1 MSSNNKTQTM
11 TVNKRHILHAA
22 WLRLT
27 LCVAALAVLCVLVS
41 CSDDSDDDGSRTV
54 VLRFST
60 AQAAGVTRAAT
71 ASTAKD
77 DAVKDLTVLIFDSNG
92 DVIGSNYGSYTIE
105 SSTSFSVSI
114 KTRVAKGCTVYAF
127 ANVGTLVDPSYFY
140 GLATK
145 AAVDSKVYTLK
156 DNNELNTSNC
166 NCLLMKGELTD
177 FDTSTSA
184 KTTVSLERLASK
196 FDITITA
203 KNDATNGTWPVTI
216 DKYQFFNVPS
226 TTSLAKASSTVPLS
240 YHSDASATVVSN
252 KTSSSSADATVSI
265 PTYYMFG
272 NPVGKNPAATKWTLR
287 NASNLPS
294 GRTCTYI
301 RIWAHT
307 AVWKSYFDVYLGGT
321 TLIADGTSPT
331 YDYTDYTIYPNYHY
345 TVNITIKG
353 SGHAENGARVTY
365 QAIPYFSVASINAW
379 DTDTT
384 TPIDM

>member
-1 MSSNNKTQTM
+1 M

-60 AQAAGVTRAAT
+60 AQTTGVTRAGTAT
-71 ASTAKD
+71 ASTDKD

-92 DVIGSNYGSYTIE
+92 NVIGSNYGSYTIE
-105 SSTSFSVSI
+105 SLTSFSVSI

-127 ANVGTLVDPSYFY
+127 ANVGTLVNPSYFY

-166 NCLLMKGELTD
+166 LLMKGELTN

-184 KTTVSLERLASK
+184 KTTVVLERLASK

-216 DKYQFFNVPS
+216 
-226 TTSLAKASSTVPLS
+226 
-240 YHSDASATVVSN
+240 
-252 KTSSSSADATVSI
+252 
-265 PTYYMFG
+265 
-272 NPVGKNPAATKWTLR
+272 
-287 NASNLPS
+287 
-294 GRTCTYI
+294 
-301 RIWAHT
+301 
-307 AVWKSYFDVYLGGT
+307 
-321 TLIADGTSPT
+321 
-331 YDYTDYTIYPNYHY
+331 
-345 TVNITIKG
+345 
-353 SGHAENGARVTY
+353 
-365 QAIPYFSVASINAW
+365 
-379 DTDTT
+379 
-384 TPIDM
+384 

>member
-1 MSSNNKTQTM
+1 M

-60 AQAAGVTRAAT
+60 AQAAGVTRAGT

-105 SSTSFSVSI
+105 SLTSFSVSI

-127 ANVGTLVDPSYFY
+127 ANVGTIIDPNFFH
-140 GLATK
+140 GLSTK
-145 AAVDSKVYTLK
+145 SEIDNKVYTMK
-156 DNNELNTSNC
+156 ADGELDTPKQT
-166 NCLLMKGELTD
+166 CLLMKGELD
-177 FDTSTSA
+177 NFDTSVSSG
-184 KTTVSLERLASK
+184 KTIGLQRLASK
-196 FDITITA
+196 FEITIEA
-203 KNDATNGTWPVTI
+203 QNDPTDGSWPITI
-216 DKYQFFNVPS
+216 DKYQLCKIPRTTTLSKLTDQPVPS
-226 TTSLAKASSTVPLS
+226 DYYNGPETRVNLT
-240 YHSDASATVVSN
+240 SDANSPVSEKIVTYMYGNNVGSNANATDWTKRNSN
-252 KTSSSSADATVSI
+252 NQ
-265 PTYYMFG
+265 PTKQNG
-272 NPVGKNPAATKWTLR
+272 
-287 NASNLPS
+287 ASTFLH
-294 GRTCTYI
+294 
-301 RIWAHT
+301 IWAHT
-307 AVWKSYFDVYLGGT
+307 AVWKSEFYVYLGGK
-321 TLIADGTSPT
+321 TLRADGTSPT

-379 DTDTT
+379 GTDKTT
-384 TPIDM
+384 SIDM

>member
-1 MSSNNKTQTM
+1 M

-60 AQAAGVTRAAT
+60 AQTTGVTRAGTAT

-92 DVIGSNYGSYTIE
+92 NVIGSKYESYSIE
-105 SSTSFSVSI
+105 SSTSILVSI

-127 ANVGTLVDPSYFY
+127 ANVGTLVKPSYFY

-145 AAVDSKVYTLK
+145 AAVDSKVYTLN
-156 DNNELNTSNC
+156 DNNELNTSK
-166 NCLLMKGELTD
+166 CLLMKGELTN
-177 FDTSTSA
+177 FDTSTSG
-184 KTTVSLERLASK
+184 KTTVGLERLASK

-226 TTSLAKASSTVPLS
+226 TTSLAKASATVPSS

-265 PTYYMFG
+265 STYMFG
-272 NPVGKNPAATKWTLR
+272 NPVGKNTAATKWTLR
-287 NASNLPS
+287 NASHLPS

-307 AVWKSYFDVYLGGT
+307 AVWKSYFDVYLGGK
-321 TLIADGTSPT
+321 TLTADGTSPA

-353 SGHAENGARVTY
+353 SGHAENGARVSY

-379 DTDTT
+379 GTAQTT
-384 TPIDM
+384 SIDM

>member
-1 MSSNNKTQTM
+1 M

-60 AQAAGVTRAAT
+60 AQATGVTRAAT

-92 DVIGSNYGSYTIE
+92 NVIGSNYGSYTIK

-156 DNNELNTSNC
+156 NNNELNTS
-166 NCLLMKGELTD
+166 NCLLMKGELTN
-177 FDTSTSA
+177 FNTSTSA
-184 KTTVSLERLASK
+184 KPTVWLERLASK

-226 TTSLAKASSTVPLS
+226 TTSLAKASSTVPSS

-252 KTSSSSADATVSI
+252 KMSSSSADAKVSI
-265 PTYYMFG
+265 STYMFG
-272 NPVGKNPAATKWTLR
+272 NPVGKNTAATKWTLR
-287 NASNLPS
+287 NASHLPS

-307 AVWKSYFDVYLGGT
+307 AVWKSYFDVYLGGK
-321 TLIADGTSPT
+321 TLTADGTSPT

-379 DTDTT
+379 GTAQTT
-384 TPIDM
+384 SIDM

>member
-1 MSSNNKTQTM
+1 M

-41 CSDDSDDDGSRTV
+41 CSDDSDDDGSCTV

-60 AQAAGVTRAAT
+60 AQAAGVTRAGTAT

-127 ANVGTLVDPSYFY
+127 ANVGTFVEDPSYFY

-156 DNNELNTSNC
+156 DNNKLNTSNC

-184 KTTVSLERLASK
+184 KPTVWLERLASK

-203 KNDATNGTWPVTI
+203 KNDATNGPWPVTI
-216 DKYQFFNVPS
+216 EKYQFFNVPS
-226 TTSLAKASSTVPLS
+226 TTSLAKASSTVPSS
-240 YHSDASATVVSN
+240 YHSDASATVVN
-252 KTSSSSADATVSI
+252 KTSSSSADAMVSI

-272 NPVGKNPAATKWTLR
+272 NPVGKNLAATKWTLR
-287 NASNLPS
+287 NASHLPS

-307 AVWKSYFDVYLGGT
+307 AVWKSYFDVYLGGK
-321 TLIADGTSPT
+321 TLTADDTSP
-331 YDYTDYTIYPNYHY
+331 DYTDYTIYPNYHY

-365 QAIPYFSVASINAW
+365 QAIPYFSASINAW

>member
-1 MSSNNKTQTM
+1 M

-60 AQAAGVTRAAT
+60 AQATGVTRAGTAT

-92 DVIGSNYGSYTIE
+92 NVIGSNYGSYTIE

-114 KTRVAKGCTVYAF
+114 KTRVAKDCTVYAF
-127 ANVGTLVDPSYFY
+127 ANVGTIIGPNFFH
-140 GLATK
+140 GLSTK
-145 AAVDSKVYTLK
+145 SEIDNKVYTMK
-156 DNNELNTSNC
+156 ADGELDTQT
-166 NCLLMKGELTD
+166 CLLMKGELD
-177 FDTSTSA
+177 NFDTSASSG
-184 KTTVSLERLASK
+184 KTIGLQRLASM
-196 FDITITA
+196 FEITIEA
-203 KNDATNGTWPVTI
+203 QNDPTDGSWPITI
-216 DKYQFFNVPS
+216 DKYQLCKIPKTTTLSKLTDQPVPS
-226 TTSLAKASSTVPLS
+226 DYYNGSETPVNLT
-240 YHSDASATVVSN
+240 
-252 KTSSSSADATVSI
+252 SADNSPVSKKIVTYMYGNNVGSNANATDWTKRNSNNQ
-265 PTYYMFG
+265 PTKQNG
-272 NPVGKNPAATKWTLR
+272 
-287 NASNLPS
+287 ASTFLH
-294 GRTCTYI
+294 
-301 RIWAHT
+301 IWAHT
-307 AVWKSYFDVYLGGT
+307 AVWKSEFYVYLGGK
-321 TLIADGTSPT
+321 TLTPDGTTTSSPA

-379 DTDTT
+379 GTDKTT
-384 TPIDM
+384 SIDM

>member
-1 MSSNNKTQTM
+1 M

-60 AQAAGVTRAAT
+60 AQATGVTRAAT

-92 DVIGSNYGSYTIE
+92 NVIGSNYGSYTIK

-156 DNNELNTSNC
+156 NNNELNTS
-166 NCLLMKGELTD
+166 NCLLMKGELTN
-177 FDTSTSA
+177 FNTSTSA
-184 KTTVSLERLASK
+184 KPTVWLERLASK

-226 TTSLAKASSTVPLS
+226 TTSLAKASSTVPSS

-252 KTSSSSADATVSI
+252 KMSSSSADATVSI
-265 PTYYMFG
+265 STYMFG
-272 NPVGKNPAATKWTLR
+272 NPVGKNTAATKWTLR
-287 NASNLPS
+287 NASHLPS

-307 AVWKSYFDVYLGGT
+307 AVWKSYFDVYLGGK
-321 TLIADGTSPT
+321 TLTADGTSPT

-379 DTDTT
+379 GTAQTT
-384 TPIDM
+384 SIDM

>member
-1 MSSNNKTQTM
+1 M

-60 AQAAGVTRAAT
+60 AQTTGVTRAGTAT
-71 ASTAKD
+71 ASTDKD

-92 DVIGSNYGSYTIE
+92 NVIGSKYESYSIE
-105 SSTSFSVSI
+105 SSTSILVSI

-127 ANVGTLVDPSYFY
+127 ANVGTLVNSSYFY

-156 DNNELNTSNC
+156 DNNKLNTSNC

-184 KTTVSLERLASK
+184 KPTVWLERLASK

-226 TTSLAKASSTVPLS
+226 TTSLAKASSTVPSS
-240 YHSDASATVVSN
+240 YHSDASATVVN

-287 NASNLPS
+287 NASHLPS

-307 AVWKSYFDVYLGGT
+307 AVWKSYFDVYLGGK
-321 TLIADGTSPT
+321 TLTADDTSPT

-379 DTDTT
+379 GTDKTT
-384 TPIDM
+384 SIDM

>member
-1 MSSNNKTQTM
+1 M

-60 AQAAGVTRAAT
+60 AQAAGVTRAGT

-105 SSTSFSVSI
+105 SLTSFSVSI

-127 ANVGTLVDPSYFY
+127 ANVGTIIDPNFFH
-140 GLATK
+140 GLSTK
-145 AAVDSKVYTLK
+145 SEIDNKVYTMK
-156 DNNELNTSNC
+156 ADGELDTPKQT
-166 NCLLMKGELTD
+166 CLLMKGELD
-177 FDTSTSA
+177 NFDTSVSSG
-184 KTTVSLERLASK
+184 KTIGLQRLASK
-196 FDITITA
+196 FEITIEA
-203 KNDATNGTWPVTI
+203 QNDPTDGSWPITI
-216 DKYQFFNVPS
+216 DKYQLCKIPRTTTLSKLTDQPVPS
-226 TTSLAKASSTVPLS
+226 DYYNGPETRVNLT
-240 YHSDASATVVSN
+240 SDANSPVSEKIVTYMYGNNVGSNANATDWTKRNSN
-252 KTSSSSADATVSI
+252 NQ
-265 PTYYMFG
+265 PTKQNG
-272 NPVGKNPAATKWTLR
+272 
-287 NASNLPS
+287 ASTFLH
-294 GRTCTYI
+294 
-301 RIWAHT
+301 IWAHT
-307 AVWKSYFDVYLGGT
+307 AVWKSEFYVYLGGK
-321 TLIADGTSPT
+321 TLRADGTSPT

-379 DTDTT
+379 GMDKTT
-384 TPIDM
+384 SIDM

>member
-1 MSSNNKTQTM
+1 M

-60 AQAAGVTRAAT
+60 AQTTGVTRAGTAT
-71 ASTAKD
+71 ASTDKD

-92 DVIGSNYGSYTIE
+92 NVIGSNYGSYTIE
-105 SSTSFSVSI
+105 SLTSFSVSI

-166 NCLLMKGELTD
+166 LLMKGELTN

-184 KTTVSLERLASK
+184 KTTVGLERLASK

-216 DKYQFFNVPS
+216 EKYQFFNVPS
-226 TTSLAKASSTVPLS
+226 TTSLAKASSTVPSS

-265 PTYYMFG
+265 STYMFG
-272 NPVGKNPAATKWTLR
+272 NPVGKNTAATKWTLR
-287 NASNLPS
+287 NASHLPS
-294 GRTCTYI
+294 GSKCTYI

-307 AVWKSYFDVYLGGT
+307 AVWKSYFDVYLGGE
-321 TLIADGTSPT
+321 TLTADGTSPT

-379 DTDTT
+379 GTAKTT
-384 TPIDM
+384 SIDM

>member
-1 MSSNNKTQTM
+1 M

-60 AQAAGVTRAAT
+60 AQATGVTRAGTAT
-71 ASTAKD
+71 ASTDKD

-156 DNNELNTSNC
+156 KNDELNASE
-166 NCLLMKGELTD
+166 CLLMKGELTN
-177 FDTSTSA
+177 FDTSTSG
-184 KTTVSLERLASK
+184 KTTVWLERLSSK

-226 TTSLAKASSTVPLS
+226 TTSLAKASSTVPSS

-252 KTSSSSADATVSI
+252 KTSSSSADAKVSI
-265 PTYYMFG
+265 STYMFG
-272 NPVGKNPAATKWTLR
+272 NPVGKNTAATKWTLR
-287 NASNLPS
+287 NASHLPS

-307 AVWKSYFDVYLGGT
+307 AVWKSEFYVYLGGK
-321 TLIADGTSPT
+321 TLTADGTSPT

-353 SGHAENGARVTY
+353 SGHAENGARVSY

-379 DTDTT
+379 GTDKTT
-384 TPIDM
+384 SIDM

>member
-1 MSSNNKTQTM
+1 M

-127 ANVGTLVDPSYFY
+127 ANVGTIIRPNFFH
-140 GLATK
+140 GLSTK
-145 AAVDSKVYTLK
+145 SEIDNKVYMMAT
-156 DNNELNTSNC
+156 NGELDAQT
-166 NCLLMKGELTD
+166 CLLMKGELD
-177 FDTSTSA
+177 NFDTSASSG
-184 KTTVSLERLASK
+184 KTIGLQRLASK
-196 FDITITA
+196 FEITIEA
-203 KNDATNGTWPVTI
+203 QNDPTDGSWPITI
-216 DKYQFFNVPS
+216 EKYQLCKIPKTTTLSKLTDQPVPS
-226 TTSLAKASSTVPLS
+226 DYYNGSEIPVNLT
-240 YHSDASATVVSN
+240 
-252 KTSSSSADATVSI
+252 SADNSPVSEKIVTYMYGNNVGSNANATDWTKRNSNNQ
-265 PTYYMFG
+265 PTKQNG
-272 NPVGKNPAATKWTLR
+272 
-287 NASNLPS
+287 ASTFLH
-294 GRTCTYI
+294 
-301 RIWAHT
+301 IWAHT
-307 AVWKSYFDVYLGGT
+307 AVWKSEFYVYLGGK
-321 TLIADGTSPT
+321 TLTADGTSPT

-379 DTDTT
+379 GTAKTT
-384 TPIDM
+384 SIDM